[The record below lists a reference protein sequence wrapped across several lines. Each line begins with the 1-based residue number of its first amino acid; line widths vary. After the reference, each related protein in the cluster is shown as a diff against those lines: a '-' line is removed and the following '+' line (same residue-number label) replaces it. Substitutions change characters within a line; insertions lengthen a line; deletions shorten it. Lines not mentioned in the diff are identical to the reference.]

1 MQERAPENMSDNR
14 CNSIMCFETSKHPIK
29 FMHLCTASPCRHLKQ
44 KERRIE
50 LTQKSSVT
58 PSIRARVLEIRESK
72 EREREKPGHVIELKL
87 WREQCWAS
95 PPPDERRF
103 VRDEDG
109 RSIIQN

>member
-72 EREREKPGHVIELKL
+72 ERERETWP
-87 WREQCWAS
+87 C
-95 PPPDERRF
+95 ERTEAMERAMLGF
-103 VRDEDG
+103 
-109 RSIIQN
+109 SAT